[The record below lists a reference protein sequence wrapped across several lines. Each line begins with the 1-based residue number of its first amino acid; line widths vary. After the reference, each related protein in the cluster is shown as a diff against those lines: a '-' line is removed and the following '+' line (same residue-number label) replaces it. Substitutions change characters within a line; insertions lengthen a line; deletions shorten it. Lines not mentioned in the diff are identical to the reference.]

1 VRVNAHPVPESAAS
15 PPPSLP
21 QAPAASGGARVEVAF
36 VGSVVPTALGWTTH
50 AFSPAGNRFQ
60 LGLLEF
66 LARRP
71 GMEVQSFTTLP
82 QAAWPADPSVLV
94 RGGLAALDD
103 TGVQARLVPY
113 LNVRGPKEV
122 SVAGSLFAHLAGWAR
137 ASSATAPRALLVY
150 NVFSPL
156 ALPVLAAARAWRV
169 PAVAIIADL
178 PFGYR
183 LRGVKG
189 MLERLDVRAQLSVLR
204 RFDGLVV
211 LTPHVA
217 ADYAPGVPWMRME
230 GGIHPSDVG
239 DPPPPPRAT
248 PGERAVMYSG
258 MLNEMNGIPLLLDA
272 FARLRGAEW
281 RLWIYGGGPLAREV
295 KAAAARD
302 PRIVFHPWEQVPV
315 AEMRRRQREAA
326 VLVNPRPSGH
336 RANRYSFPSKLLD
349 YLVSGTPVVSTA
361 PPGIPD
367 EYHPHLELAA
377 DETPEGLAAAI
388 RRAAAR
394 PDAERAARGARARE
408 FVLRDKTWDRQ
419 AARIGEFLS
428 SLARPR
434 REAGGARHPG

>member
-1 VRVNAHPVPESAAS
+1 MRAGLHSVAESAGPPAAPPAS
-15 PPPSLP
+15 
-21 QAPAASGGARVEVAF
+21 APAADRARVELAF
-36 VGSVVPTALGWTTH
+36 VGSVVPTELGWTTH

-66 LARRP
+66 LSREG
-71 GMEVQSFTTLP
+71 GMEVHPFTTLP
-82 QAAWPADPSVLV
+82 QAAWPGDPSVLV
-94 RGGLAALDD
+94 RGRGVALDG

-113 LNVRGPKEV
+113 LNVRGPKEAT
-122 SVAGSLFAHLAGWAR
+122 VAASLFAHLARWAR
-137 ASSATAPRALLVY
+137 SSPAGTPRALLVY

-156 ALPVLAAARAWRV
+156 ALPVLAAARAWGV
-169 PAVAIIADL
+169 PAIAIVADL

-183 LRGVKG
+183 LRGVRG
-189 MLERLDVRAQLSVLR
+189 MLERLDVRAQLAVLR
-204 RFDGLVV
+204 HFDGLVV

-217 ADYAPGVPWMRME
+217 AEYAPGVPWMRME
-230 GGIHPSDVG
+230 GGIHPSDAG
-239 DPPPPPRAT
+239 EPLGPPPSSA
-248 PGERAVMYSG
+248 GERAVMYSG
-258 MLNEMNGIPLLLDA
+258 MLNEMNGIPLLLDS
-272 FARLRGAEW
+272 FARLQGPEW

-302 PRIVFHPWEQVPV
+302 ARIVFRPWEQVP
-315 AEMRRRQREAA
+315 AEEMRLRQRDAA

-336 RANRYSFPSKLLD
+336 RANRYSFPSKLLE

-394 PDAERAARGARARE
+394 TDAERTARGARARE

-419 AARIGEFLS
+419 AARIGEFVR
-428 SLARPR
+428 SLARAK
-434 REAGGARHPG
+434 E

>member
-1 VRVNAHPVPESAAS
+1 MRTHARPVAEAAAHAAPPA
-15 PPPSLP
+15 PPP
-21 QAPAASGGARVEVAF
+21 AATGRARVEVAF
-36 VGSVVPTALGWTTH
+36 VGSVVPTELGWTTH

-60 LGLLEF
+60 MGLLEF
-66 LARRP
+66 LARDAGMDVRP
-71 GMEVQSFTTLP
+71 FTTLP
-82 QAAWPADPSVLV
+82 QATWPADPGVLV
-94 RGGLAALDD
+94 RGRHAALDD

-113 LNVRGPKEV
+113 LNLRGPKEAT
-122 SVAGSLFAHLAGWAR
+122 VAASLFAHLARWAR

-169 PAVAIIADL
+169 PAVAIVADL

-183 LRGVKG
+183 LRGVRG
-189 MLERLDVRAQLSVLR
+189 MLERLDVRAQLAALR
-204 RFDGLVV
+204 HFDGLVV

-217 ADYAPGVPWMRME
+217 AEYAPGVPWMRME
-230 GGIHPSDVG
+230 GGLHPADAG
-239 DPPPPPRAT
+239 EPLQPRDA
-248 PGERAVMYSG
+248 PAERAVMYSG
-258 MLNEMNGIPLLLDA
+258 MLNEMNGIGLLLDA
-272 FARLRGAEW
+272 FARLQGPEW

-302 PRIVFHPWEQVPV
+302 PRILFRPWEQVP
-315 AEMRRRQREAA
+315 AEEMRERLRDAA

-336 RANRYSFPSKLLD
+336 RANRYSFPSKLLE

-367 EYHPHLELAA
+367 EYHPYLELAA

-388 RRAAAR
+388 RRAAAW

-408 FVLRDKTWDRQ
+408 FVLRGKTWDRQ
-419 AARIGEFLS
+419 AARIGEFLCS
-428 SLARPR
+428 VARPAR
-434 REAGGARHPG
+434 AGGGERGS